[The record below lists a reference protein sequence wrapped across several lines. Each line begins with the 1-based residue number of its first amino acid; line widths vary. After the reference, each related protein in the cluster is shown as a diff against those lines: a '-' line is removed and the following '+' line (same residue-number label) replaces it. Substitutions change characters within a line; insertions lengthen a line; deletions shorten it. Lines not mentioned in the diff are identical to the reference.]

1 MTTPM
6 EKDIEKALGR
16 MVGRHG
22 GMCLKWVCTGWA
34 GVPDRIIL
42 LPGGQI
48 IFVEL
53 KRDPS
58 ASGSSMQIWWA
69 RKLRD
74 LGFIHFWVK
83 SHEDVKA
90 LEKFILDRIRP
101 PRLQGYT
108 TRINLADEIEAE
120 KQAFLAKMAELH
132 EGDHLSEKERE
143 MLSEL
148 RRLAEVAK
156 HE

>member
-1 MTTPM
+1 MATPM

-22 GMCLKWVCTGWA
+22 GLCLKWVCPGWA

-42 LPGGQI
+42 LPGGHVM
-48 IFVEL
+48 FVEL

-74 LGFIHFWVK
+74 LGFIHLWVK

-90 LEKFILDRIRP
+90 LEKSILDRIRP
-101 PRLQGYT
+101 R
-108 TRINLADEIEAE
+108 EA
-120 KQAFLAKMAELH
+120 QRD
-132 EGDHLSEKERE
+132 G
-143 MLSEL
+143 
-148 RRLAEVAK
+148 
-156 HE
+156 